1 MTGGATEAVFTS
13 YDSSLRMLVKV
24 KASSLCRD
32 AVAYWHVQS
41 KIEIA
46 VIQQP
51 VPSNFNLM
59 TTH

>member
-1 MTGGATEAVFTS
+1 MSGGATETVVAG
-13 YDSSLRMLVKV
+13 DNCSLRIFVNIEV
-24 KASSLCRD
+24 VCARGQT
-32 AVAYWHVQS
+32 VAYGGMQS
-41 KIEIA
+41 QIEIA